1 MSLTTRRINILSR
14 CQNLFRSARLKD
26 TGLTAPY
33 YNYVLPIC
41 RTPGLSQEQLAR
53 RVYFDKYNVTRHLAR
68 LEQDGYVQRLPSQDD
83 KRVMLVYPTEKML
96 GLLPEVRRSITDWDE
111 YLFDSLSPEELA
123 QFDAI
128 LEKITQR
135 AQEYVDSKD
144 VVDG

>member
-53 RVYFDKYNVTRHLAR
+53 RVYFDKYNVTRHLSR
-68 LEQDGYVQRLPSQDD
+68 LEQDGYVQRLPSQED

-96 GLLPEVRRSITDWDE
+96 ALLPEVRRSITDWDE
-111 YLFDSLSPEELA
+111 YLFDALTPEELA

>member
-14 CQNLFRSARLKD
+14 CQNLFHSARLKD

>member
-68 LEQDGYVQRLPSQDD
+68 LEQDGYVQRLPSQED

-96 GLLPEVRRSITDWDE
+96 ALLPEVRRSITDWDE
-111 YLFDSLSPEELA
+111 YLFDALTPEELA

-135 AQEYVDSKD
+135 AQEYVESKD
-144 VVDG
+144 VVDV

>member
-68 LEQDGYVQRLPSQDD
+68 LEQDGYVQRLPGQED

-96 GLLPEVRRSITDWDE
+96 ALLPEVRRSITDWDE
-111 YLFDSLSPEELA
+111 YLFEALTPEELA

-135 AQEYVDSKD
+135 AQEYVESKD
-144 VVDG
+144 VVDV

>member
-68 LEQDGYVQRLPSQDD
+68 LEQDGYVQRLPSQED

-96 GLLPEVRRSITDWDE
+96 ALLPEVRRSITDWDE
-111 YLFDSLSPEELA
+111 YLFDALTPEELA

>member
-68 LEQDGYVQRLPSQDD
+68 LEQDGYVQRLPSQED

-96 GLLPEVRRSITDWDE
+96 ALLPEVRRSITDWDE
-111 YLFDSLSPEELA
+111 YLFDALTPEELA

-135 AQEYVDSKD
+135 AQEYVESKD

>member
-68 LEQDGYVQRLPSQDD
+68 LEQEGYVQRLPSQED